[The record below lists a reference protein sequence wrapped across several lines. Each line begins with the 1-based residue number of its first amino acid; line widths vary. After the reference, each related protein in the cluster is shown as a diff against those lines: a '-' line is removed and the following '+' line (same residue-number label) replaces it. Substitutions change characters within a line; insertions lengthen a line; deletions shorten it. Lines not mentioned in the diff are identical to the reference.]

1 MRNRVGI
8 QEVSQRLADNIEN
21 LCAHLL
27 PSGAKHGQVYEVGSI
42 HGEPGKTLKVNLGG
56 QYRGHW
62 QDWNG
67 QEHKGDALDLW
78 AQARA
83 IPIPE
88 ALRQAKEWL
97 GIHEPVLPDR
107 TYAKPVNDRPE
118 LTMDGRAMTWLMQK
132 RGLKPSI
139 VNLYRVQGDAKAEAI
154 VFPCYSPTGDL
165 VNRSWRTLTTP
176 KKVWQDKEA
185 APCLFGWQT
194 LTPAIYAKREILI
207 CEGQIDAMTWAQWG
221 VAALSIPNGS
231 GKTWLEYEWPNLE
244 AFKTIYL
251 SFDDDGAGR
260 KNLDE
265 VCSRLGKHRCR
276 IVRMPH
282 KDANAA
288 LVAGVAEAE
297 ARGWVEAAEY
307 ATVAH
312 LVNAAHYTEQ
322 TIEAFFP
329 SEEKQGHAVPQTV
342 HSDPALTFRF
352 RPAELTLW
360 TGVSSHGKST
370 LLNYLLLMLSVKTTR
385 PVLIV
390 SFEMQPAKVLRR
402 LMLACGMVIAN
413 PKDVRDA
420 LRDMKHRLLFCDK
433 EGSIEKAELFELL
446 NYAYARYGIS
456 HVGIDS
462 LMRIRGLEENYP
474 AQNEFVTDLATFAHE
489 TGVHVHLVAHPRK
502 SPGHNSPEA
511 HDIKG
516 SGHIRDNADNILVV
530 WRNREKEKMIE
541 EKKPG
546 TDKMPDAILKVEKDR
561 EEGTYREF
569 RLAFNRFNYHYT
581 PWTAPVEELREHPN
595 SRRR

>member
-1 MRNRVGI
+1 MRNRIGI
-8 QEVSQRLADNIEN
+8 QEVASRLADNIEN

-27 PSGAKHGQVYEVGSI
+27 PSGQKRGAVYEVGSI

-56 QYRGHW
+56 QHRGHW
-62 QDWNG
+62 VDWNG

-78 AQARA
+78 AQSKGVG
-83 IPIPE
+83 IPD
-88 ALRQAKEWL
+88 ALREAKQWL
-97 GIHEPVLPDR
+97 GIHEPTLPER
-107 TYAKPVNDRPE
+107 SWKKPTDDKPALDAAGTAMNW
-118 LTMDGRAMTWLMQK
+118 LTGK
-132 RGLKPSI
+132 RKLTPAI
-139 VNLYRVQGDAKAEAI
+139 VNRYKVQADKTARAI
-154 VFPCYSPTGDL
+154 VFPCYSPAGVL
-165 VNRSWRTLTTP
+165 INRSWRTLDAE

-185 APCLFGWQT
+185 APCLFGWHA
-194 LTPAIYAKREILI
+194 LTPEDYATREILI

-244 AFKTIYL
+244 SFKTIYL
-251 SFDDDGAGR
+251 SFDEDGAGR
-260 KNLDE
+260 KNLEE
-265 VCSRLGKHRCR
+265 VCARLGKHRCR

-288 LVAGVAEAE
+288 LQAGIEGAT
-297 ARGWVEAAEY
+297 ARGWVETAEY

-312 LVNAAHYTEQ
+312 LVNATHYTDK

-329 SEEKQGHAVPQTV
+329 SEDKQGHAVQMTT
-342 HSDPALTFRF
+342 HTDPALTFRF

-370 LLNYLLLMLSVKTTR
+370 LLNYLLLMLAVKTKK
-385 PVLIV
+385 PALIV

-402 LMLACGMVIAN
+402 LMLASGMAISN
-413 PKDVRDA
+413 PSDVRDA
-420 LRDMKHRLLFCDK
+420 LQYLNSYLLFCDK
-433 EGSIEKAELFELL
+433 EGSIEKEELFELL

-462 LMRIRGLEENYP
+462 LMRIRGLEENYV

-489 TGVHVHLVAHPRK
+489 TGVHIHLVAHPRK
-502 SPGHNSPEA
+502 SPGHGSPEA

-541 EKKPG
+541 EKKSG
-546 TDKMPDAILKVEKDR
+546 TDKMPDAVLRIEKDR

-569 RLAFNRFNYHYT
+569 KLAFNRFDYRYT
-581 PWTAPVEELREHPN
+581 PWVAPAP
-595 SRRR
+595 

>member
-1 MRNRVGI
+1 MRGRVGI
-8 QEVSQRLADNIEN
+8 QEVASRLTDNIEN
-21 LCAHLL
+21 LCLHLL
-27 PSGAKHGQVYEVGSI
+27 PNGAKHGAVYEVGSI
-42 HGEPGKTLKVNLGG
+42 YGEPGKTLKVNLGG
-56 QYRGHW
+56 QHRGQW
-62 QDWNG
+62 MDWNG
-67 QEHKGDALDLW
+67 QEHKGDPLDLW
-78 AQARA
+78 AQAKG
-83 IPIPE
+83 IPLPD
-88 ALRQAKEWL
+88 ALREAKQWL
-97 GIHEPVLPDR
+97 GIHEPTLPER
-107 TYAKPVNDRPE
+107 SWKKPTNDRPALDIAGTAMNWLVSKRC
-118 LTMDGRAMTWLMQK
+118 LTPA
-132 RGLKPSI
+132 I
-139 VNLYRVQGDAKAEAI
+139 VNRYKVQGDKTARAI
-154 VFPCYSPTGDL
+154 VFPCYSPAGAL
-165 VNRSWRTLTTP
+165 INRSWRTLDAE

-185 APCLFGWQT
+185 APSLFGWQA
-194 LTPAIYAKREILI
+194 LTKDDYATREILI
-207 CEGQIDAMTWAQWG
+207 CEGQIDAMTWALWG

-231 GKTWLEYEWPNLE
+231 GKTWLEYEWHNLE
-244 AFKTIYL
+244 SFKTIFL
-251 SFDDDGAGR
+251 SFDEDGPGR
-260 KNLDE
+260 RNLEE

-288 LVAGVAEAE
+288 LQGGVQASE
-297 ARGWVEAAEY
+297 ARGWVETAEY

-312 LVNAAHYTEQ
+312 LVNAAHYTDK

-329 SEEKQGHAVPQTV
+329 SEEKQGHATNETT
-342 HSDPALTFRF
+342 HTDPALTFRF

-370 LLNYLLLMLSVKTTR
+370 LLNNLILKLAVKTKK

-390 SFEMQPAKVLRR
+390 SFEMQPAKVIRR
-402 LMLACGMVIAN
+402 LILSAGMVVSNAA
-413 PKDVRDA
+413 DVRDA
-420 LRDMKHRLLFCDK
+420 VESMKSRLLFCDK

-446 NYAYARYGIS
+446 NYAFARYGIS
-456 HVGIDS
+456 HVAIDS

-541 EKKPG
+541 CKKPG
-546 TDKMPDAILKVEKDR
+546 TDKMPDAVLRVEKDR

-569 RLAFNRFNYHYT
+569 KLAFNRFDYRYT
-581 PWTAPVEELREHPN
+581 PWLEPEE
-595 SRRR
+595 